1 MSLNSPSDDRIDRAI
16 EQMLTPAE
24 WEAFKADAIKDPE
37 LRAKYVDQLWLH
49 STLQAERDSLGKM
62 IGATEA
68 PLPLLKKST
77 AAIWTSAAAAAC
89 ITLALSLL
97 LLPGRNKTQAMT
109 RAEKPLATLIQAENC
124 KWGPSELPTVQ
135 NAKLQAGTLSLLE
148 GMATLRFENGTT
160 LFLEAPTTIK
170 LVDAMRC
177 QVQEGSLV
185 ADVPPTARGFTVYT
199 PELKAVDKGSRFGVT
214 VGSLRTTHVYVF
226 DGAVVVNKLNDTKE
240 HLLDKGKAFIVGMDN
255 VAQAAVT
262 PEPVR
267 MEHIYDPE
275 RWLSIPTSFRRGKD
289 AYVQRGKREAT
300 GLHSLLMVKHTE
312 FEIAKSNERRIYLTF
327 DISQLSYV
335 DIAEEFHIS
344 PVNISEAQLL
354 LQPEPSGF
362 GFASLVPDC
371 TFAIYGITDQSL
383 DYWKEGGIS
392 WLNAPAANDAGL
404 LPNKVKKLAEFTL
417 PRGSSTEVITIE
429 SKELADFIR
438 QDTNGLVS
446 FILVRETA
454 ETEHQGMAHAFASKE
469 HPHAKPPTLR
479 IR

>member
-1 MSLNSPSDDRIDRAI
+1 MSQNQPPDDRIDRAI
-16 EQMLTPAE
+16 EQMLSPAE
-24 WEAFKADAIKDPE
+24 WEAFKKDVIQNPE

-49 STLQAERDSLGKM
+49 STLQAERDTIGKLKEED
-62 IGATEA
+62 IIPLSA
-68 PLPLLKKST
+68 PPRGSS
-77 AAIWTSAAAAAC
+77 AAIWSAVAAAC

-97 LLPGRNKTQAMT
+97 LVPGRKAEGL
-109 RAEKPLATLIQAENC
+109 AEKPLATLVQAENC
-124 KWGPSELPTVQ
+124 KWGPSDLPTVE
-135 NAKLQAGTLSLLE
+135 NAKLLAGTLVLLE
-148 GMATLRFENGTT
+148 GMATLKFENGAT

-170 LVDAMRC
+170 LVDPMRC

-185 ADVPPTARGFTVYT
+185 ADIPASARGFTVYT

-226 DGAVVVNKLNDTKE
+226 DGAVAVNKLNDVTE

-300 GLHSLLMVKHTE
+300 GLHSLLMAKHTE
-312 FEIAKSNERRIYLTF
+312 FEIAKSNERRIFLTF
-327 DISQLSYV
+327 DISQLTYV
-335 DIAEEFHIS
+335 DISEEFHVS
-344 PVNISEAQLL
+344 PANISEAQLL

-371 TFAIYGITDQSL
+371 TFAVYGITDQSL
-383 DYWKEGGIS
+383 DHWKEGSIS
-392 WLNAPAANDAGL
+392 WFNAPASNDAGL
-404 LPNKVKKLAEFTL
+404 LPNKVNKLAEFTI

-429 SKELADFIR
+429 SKELGDFIR

-446 FILVRETA
+446 FIIIRETA